1 MTSVLR
7 VAVAE
12 TDARSGDIAHNV
24 ATGVALTERASAQ
37 GARVVVFPELA
48 LTGYDPAFW
57 DDEHALTE
65 DDERLLPLA
74 AAARAGSI
82 TVVTS
87 GAVLREGHR
96 TLSVLVVGE
105 NGRVRAPY
113 DKQHLSG
120 PDERG
125 AFAAGDHGT
134 SIVVDGWELGL
145 SVCYDGSFPEHAQSA
160 AADGALGYLASAAFF
175 TGGEHRRDLFY
186 AARALDNGMYVVF
199 SGLGGDGFC
208 GGSAIYDP
216 EGRALVRAQGVN
228 DVVVA
233 DFDRAE
239 IDRVRGMNPMA
250 SDRRDSL
257 GKRQRW
263 VVS

>member
-1 MTSVLR
+1 

-12 TDARSGDIAHNV
+12 TAARSGDIVGNV
-24 ATGVALTERASAQ
+24 ATGVALTERASAL

-48 LTGYDPAFW
+48 LTGYDPAVW

-65 DDERLLPLA
+65 DDARLLPLSE
-74 AAARAGSI
+74 AARSGAI
-82 TVVTS
+82 TIVTS
-87 GAVLREGHR
+87 GAVLRDGHR
-96 TLSVLVVGE
+96 TLSALVVGV

-113 DKQHLSG
+113 DKQYLSG
-120 PDERG
+120 PDEQG
-125 AFAAGDHGT
+125 AFVAGDHGS
-134 SIVVDGWELGL
+134 SIVVDGWDLGL
-145 SVCYDGSFPEHAQSA
+145 SVCYDGSFPEHAQAA
-160 AADGALGYLASAAFF
+160 AADGALGYLACSAFF
-175 TGGEHRRDLFY
+175 TGGEHRRDLYY

-199 SGLGGDGFC
+199 SGLVGEGFC

-233 DFDRAE
+233 DFERAE
-239 IDRVRGMNPMA
+239 VDRVRGMNPMA
-250 SDRRDSL
+250 SDRRESL